1 MSRDEKPAV
10 VYLRMSPQLRDGL
23 RVAADDAG
31 CSLNAF
37 AVQVLAAAAGD
48 PARFRDRAAEAARAA
63 PRKLERDALGYP
75 LEWAARW
82 QHAGARNEFIA
93 VMHSSD
99 VPRSEWIPLVKKYD
113 AEDPGFYVEWLRLR
127 QDEHAARESE
137 GRRGAA

>member
-1 MSRDEKPAV
+1 MSHRV
-10 VYLRMSPQLRDGL
+10 VTLLQCRVMRSRQLSTCACRPSFET
-23 RVAADDAG
+23 G
-31 CSLNAF
+31 CAL
-37 AVQVLAAAAGD
+37 
-48 PARFRDRAAEAARAA
+48 PPTTRE
-63 PRKLERDALGYP
+63 LERDALGYP

-82 QHAGARNEFIA
+82 QHAGARNEFIG
-93 VMHSSD
+93 VMNFSD